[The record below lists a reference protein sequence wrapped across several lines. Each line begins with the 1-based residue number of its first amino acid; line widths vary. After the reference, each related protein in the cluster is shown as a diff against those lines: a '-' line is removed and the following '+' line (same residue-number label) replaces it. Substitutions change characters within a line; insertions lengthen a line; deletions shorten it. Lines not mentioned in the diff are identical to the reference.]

1 MSKPS
6 PQMQILSRAL
16 QALGGEAPLAQAL
29 GVPAL
34 ALTRWLSG
42 REAVP
47 ASVYLRARALVPPG
61 R

>member
-1 MSKPS
+1 
-6 PQMQILSRAL
+6 MQILSRAL